1 MTDNATT
8 ISTTEQIA
16 PSSSNA
22 VPIGGAAL
30 LWSNVYSTIHTAGLS
45 GAAGTYV
52 MYPASGNF
60 TTTLGTVASASNTV
74 NFFASVPT
82 NLHLFYCAVATTVCT
97 LTDAGYAYNA
107 IPYADLSGVA
117 PSFGSVTQY
126 GIAYGSSATAISTT
140 AALTA
145 NALIK
150 AGSSAAPAASSLVD
164 NGSNIT
170 TTEPILVTGIMD
182 GRAPITITTG
192 TSATLGAATYQSGY
206 TFNQEA
212 TPAQTVTYTLPAT
225 VTGMQYCVKNS
236 AASGTA
242 DTGTLIVYPPASSY
256 VILNGTRNTIGGGST
271 HGVTSTSGAGAAAC
285 FVAIDATD
293 WEVYIQNGT
302 WTEN

>member
-1 MTDNATT
+1 
-8 ISTTEQIA
+8 
-16 PSSSNA
+16 
-22 VPIGGAAL
+22 